1 MKKVSANFF
10 IVIICVLILLGFN
23 IFRLQPKPKYKII
36 GIKNTGEFYIDFNKN
51 NKPDEN
57 ELVKLYD
64 IDVFS
69 SKNSKINFQQSKQI
83 KLKRTEILAL
93 GLLAEEFLFDN
104 FFGKNVSVEFY
115 DIELNKNYK
124 YRTAKVYLNNK
135 DIAKILLNQGLAT
148 PKHKEKTYKKEFN
161 FVNLYKLLEKVK
173 KDDIVILNE
182 KNNIYHE
189 IGCQFAE
196 KLKESRAIKKK
207 DIPQTSNAC
216 ESCAVPTTKKVSKSF
231 VIQNFDFSSGI
242 LNFYFTDFNKR
253 IKPDSSCETKS
264 CKILLNEINNA
275 ARSIDFAIFGIAQ
288 QPKIIDALVSAQNRG
303 VKIRWVTDSDI
314 NGKNIYNEVIK
325 VQKLL
330 PNFNTDNHIYPTTNS
345 KNFKYT
351 NAIMHN
357 KFFIFDNKTLWLSTA
372 NLSQTDL
379 ADFNNNITFLTNSSV
394 LSNIFK
400 QEFEQMYNEKFHELK
415 NPIPDKEEI
424 KIDSQNTVSVYFS
437 PTDKIITNKIVPLI
451 NQAKKYIYISSFIIT
466 HKDVEFALKQAKIRG
481 VDVKIITDATS
492 AGGKYS
498 IHNELR
504 QINIPVKVED
514 KAGKMH
520 SKSIIIDDNI
530 TLFGSMNLTKSGD
543 TKNDES
549 VMYIVNPIVAKQFKK
564 QFLYTWDSIP
574 DKWLIKTPRAESP
587 DSVGS
592 CFDGIDND
600 FDGDVDA
607 SDNGCQARKK

>member
-1 MKKVSANFF
+1 M
-10 IVIICVLILLGFN
+10 
-23 IFRLQPKPKYKII
+23 
-36 GIKNTGEFYIDFNKN
+36 
-51 NKPDEN
+51 
-57 ELVKLYD
+57 
-64 IDVFS
+64 
-69 SKNSKINFQQSKQI
+69 
-83 KLKRTEILAL
+83 
-93 GLLAEEFLFDN
+93 
-104 FFGKNVSVEFY
+104 
-115 DIELNKNYK
+115 
-124 YRTAKVYLNNK
+124 
-135 DIAKILLNQGLAT
+135 
-148 PKHKEKTYKKEFN
+148 
-161 FVNLYKLLEKVK
+161 
-173 KDDIVILNE
+173 NE

-216 ESCAVPTTKKVSKSF
+216 ENCTVPTIKKVSKSF

-275 ARSIDFAIFGIAQ
+275 ASSIDFAIFGIAQ

-330 PNFNTDNHIYPTTNS
+330 PNFKTDNHIYPTTNS

-379 ADFNNNITFLTNSSV
+379 ADFNNNITLLTNSSI

-481 VDVKIITDATS
+481 VDIKIITD
-492 AGGKYS
+492 YR
-498 IHNELR
+498 NNR
-504 QINIPVKVED
+504 
-514 KAGKMH
+514 
-520 SKSIIIDDNI
+520 
-530 TLFGSMNLTKSGD
+530 
-543 TKNDES
+543 
-549 VMYIVNPIVAKQFKK
+549 
-564 QFLYTWDSIP
+564 
-574 DKWLIKTPRAESP
+574 
-587 DSVGS
+587 
-592 CFDGIDND
+592 
-600 FDGDVDA
+600 
-607 SDNGCQARKK
+607 